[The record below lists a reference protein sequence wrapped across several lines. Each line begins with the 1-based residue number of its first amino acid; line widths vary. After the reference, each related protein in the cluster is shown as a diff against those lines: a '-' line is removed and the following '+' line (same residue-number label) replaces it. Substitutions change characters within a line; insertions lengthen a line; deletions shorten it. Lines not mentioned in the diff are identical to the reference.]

1 MAQQNINQYNFNKW
15 FIKPVRKIFDIS
27 LASDEVDYNQ
37 EVVFSTELIA
47 NSDGNKLP
55 VSMDLNNTGST
66 PFNTLVY
73 KNYNTGNTVVSLN
86 YYNPNNDNLTCY
98 TAQTLC
104 DIGLTGIDNGL
115 VTQMT
120 GETISFTMGLLDDT
134 NKFDRLSFD
143 RRLKLFQVTGY
154 TQYPNLRFSGIPD
167 NTLYEMVSVNL
178 NPYGRYVQQYG
189 GFYQGFFKLQGYDY
203 ETFPNRTNKGWTA
216 ELLLKARQEDR
227 YSPNSGETTLNLLYP
242 NNKNAFFYFGTRAE
256 NKFYHH
262 ASGTPLSNSGYTRVT
277 SELTDLKTC
286 KCTNTGITNSNCT
299 SVYEPEIYTSQHNLN
314 CDCGCGEQSN
324 DVLNSDKDPKLD
336 VLSNAL
342 MVKLSGDPANPIICV
357 RTITFTGGCVTADC
371 STTSITYTTGYTINN
386 YCSDTPIFDYCEQNR
401 PDFLNKEHW
410 FLVDIV
416 WERYTY
422 FDLCDL
428 YYRGGLS
435 DITTT
440 TYIESLSNNTVNLIQ
455 PPYTQS
461 GATPAS
467 TTDIIEL
474 NEKWLIDG
482 EYRLG
487 RLKVFV
493 NGKLN
498 LTIENFEEIIPRG
511 LNTEKERQIGV
522 PFNISW
528 GGGAQGLHENLTFT
542 GTPLTLTGLT
552 YQQDPESLP
561 NNILSGTSLSGLS
574 TNILLEQNFG
584 GTFDGGI
591 SQFRF
596 YVEPLT
602 YPEVIHNFDILK
614 NQFSL
619 FDYRCPDCNEILI
632 NDITYVK
639 NETQITFSSQNFSS
653 STHNLYYLPEGEIN
667 RIEIGFNNIPSFP
680 KTYNLTNSPFPP
692 FDGFGKYYFY
702 FPQIDQTILVDVNSL
717 NSVLEV
723 TPGEYL
729 FVEDDNEYLVV

>member
-1 MAQQNINQYNFNKW
+1 MSQQNINQYNFSKW
-15 FIKPVRKIFDIS
+15 YLTPSWYNVDMC
-27 LASDEVDYNQ
+27 LASDELSYNE
-37 EVVFSTELIA
+37 EVVFSPYLIA
-47 NSDGNKLP
+47 NSDGNRLP
-55 VSMDLNNTGST
+55 VNMDLNNSNST
-66 PFNTLVY
+66 PQYYLNY
-73 KNYNTGNTVVSLN
+73 KNYNTGNTVISLN

-120 GETISFTMGLLDDT
+120 GESISITMGLLDDV

-154 TQYPNLRFSGIPD
+154 TQYPNLKFSGIPK
-167 NTLYEMVSVNL
+167 NTLYEMESIILPTV
-178 NPYGRYVQQYG
+178 GRYAQLYG

-203 ETFPNRTNKGWTA
+203 EVFPNRMNKGWSA
-216 ELLLKARQEDR
+216 EMLLRARQVDR
-227 YSPNSGETTLNLLYP
+227 YIPESGETTLNLMYP
-242 NNKNAFFYFGTRAE
+242 DNENSFFYFGTRAE

-262 ASGTPLSNSGYTRVT
+262 ADGTPLSNSGYTRVT
-277 SELTDLKTC
+277 SGLTDLKTC
-286 KCTNTGITNSNCT
+286 KCSNTGVTNSNCT
-299 SVYEPEIYTSQHNLN
+299 SVYEPEIFTSQHVIDCN
-314 CDCGCGEQSN
+314 CGCGAQSN
-324 DVLNSDKDPKLD
+324 EVLNSDKDPELD

-342 MVKLSGDPANPIICV
+342 MIKLSGDPANPIVCV

-371 STTSITYTTGYTINN
+371 STTAITYTTGYTINN
-386 YCSDTPIFDYCEQNR
+386 YCSDKPIFDYCAGVN
-401 PDFLNKEHW
+401 PAFLNKEHW
-410 FLVDIV
+410 FLVDVV
-416 WERYTY
+416 WERYGYLDT
-422 FDLCDL
+422 CDL
-428 YYRGGLS
+428 YYRGGLG
-435 DITTT
+435 DITTK

-455 PPYTQS
+455 PPYTNGEQER
-461 GATPAS
+461 AE
-467 TTDIIEL
+467 TDLIQL

-493 NGKLN
+493 NGRLN

-528 GGGAQGLHENLTFT
+528 GGGTQGLHENLTFT

-552 YQQDPESLP
+552 YQQDPENLP

-574 TNILLEQNFG
+574 TNILLEENFG
-584 GTFDGGI
+584 GTFDGAI

-614 NQFSL
+614 NTFNL
-619 FDYRCPDCNEILI
+619 YDYRCPNCSDELV
-632 NDITYVK
+632 NDILYSKSPT
-639 NETQITFSSQNFSS
+639 EITFTSTNFSAYS
-653 STHNLYYLPEGEIN
+653 YVLYYQADGYDYRVTVGSSNP
-667 RIEIGFNNIPSFP
+667 PSFP
-680 KTYNLTNSPFPP
+680 MTYDLTIPP
-692 FDGFGKYYFY
+692 MSQFNGYGTYYFY
-702 FPQIDQTILVDVNSL
+702 FNDLDQTISVNASITNDLFLVAPSTYFEVDVNTFL
-717 NSVLEV
+717 L
-723 TPGEYL
+723 T
-729 FVEDDNEYLVV
+729 